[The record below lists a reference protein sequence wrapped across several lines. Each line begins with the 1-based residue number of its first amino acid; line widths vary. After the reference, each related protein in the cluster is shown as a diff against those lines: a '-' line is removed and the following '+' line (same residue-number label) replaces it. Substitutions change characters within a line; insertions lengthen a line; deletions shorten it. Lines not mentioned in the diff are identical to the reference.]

1 MKMKILAAFT
11 LMAAMAVSC
20 GSKEEKPETPGEK
33 LDHVI
38 EETRTGAENAAEEV
52 KEGVNEAT
60 EKIGEKAKE
69 TEKKIEESMK
79 NSKEEKEKQKE

>member
-1 MKMKILAAFT
+1 MKMKFLAAFT

-20 GSKEEKPETPGEK
+20 GSKEEKPETVGEK

-38 EETRTGAENAAEEV
+38 EETKTGAENAAEEV

-60 EKIGEKAKE
+60 EKIGDKAKE
-69 TEKKIEESMK
+69 TEKKIEESVNK
-79 NSKEEKEKQKE
+79 SKEEKQKE